1 MSELMTADGKSFWRH
16 KKEEDFPP
24 PPIRDPALYVAGSD
38 RLCVS
43 CTQTNLPA
51 KQQARLVDGWCELLP
66 TLTGIRLLW
75 FPSQVP
81 QRLFDAACRVPGL
94 QGLHVWWSSIKDL
107 SALRH
112 AESLLYLHIG
122 SSAQVQSIEPL
133 RAMTQLQ
140 WLELENLQKIDDI
153 CPLSALHDLQGLA
166 YTGTTSGGKPTIQS
180 LAPLAGLHNLRWLAL
195 HSMRVTDGSLRP
207 LGGLRNL
214 AFLSLTNFY
223 AVEEFAW
230 LKTRL
235 PQTNHEIDA
244 YTVVNHS
251 IRCKTCKGHTLVM
264 LTGKGKGWLCSVCDA
279 VKLAK
284 AVARFKELEQ
294 EYAQA

>member
-1 MSELMTADGKSFWRH
+1 MSDLMTADRKSFWRH
-16 KKEEDFPP
+16 KKEENFPP
-24 PPIRDPALYVAGSD
+24 PPIRDSALYMAGSD

-81 QRLFDAACRVPGL
+81 QKLFDAACRVPDL
-94 QGLHVWWSSIKDL
+94 LGLHVWWSSIKDL
-107 SALRH
+107 SALQH

-153 CPLSALHDLQGLA
+153 APLSGLHNLQGLMYA
-166 YTGTTSGGKPTIQS
+166 GSMNGKPTIQS
-180 LAPLAGLHNLRWLAL
+180 LAPLADLHNLRWLAL

-207 LGGLRNL
+207 LGGLRDL

-235 PQTNHEIDA
+235 PHADYDIDA
-244 YTVVNHS
+244 YTEINHS
-251 IRCKTCKGHTLVM
+251 LVM
-264 LTGKGKGWLCSVCDA
+264 LTGKRLGWLCRVCDA
-279 VKLAK
+279 AKLDK
-284 AVARFKELEQ
+284 AVARFKELERK
-294 EYAQA
+294 YAQA